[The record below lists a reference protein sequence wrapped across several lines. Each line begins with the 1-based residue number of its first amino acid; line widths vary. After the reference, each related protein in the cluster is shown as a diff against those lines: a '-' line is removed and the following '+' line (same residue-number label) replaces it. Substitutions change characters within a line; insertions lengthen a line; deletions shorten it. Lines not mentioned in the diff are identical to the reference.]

1 MANLHCVLTSP
12 EALVFEGTVRSVV
25 VPATDGEMG
34 ILPNHAALIGTLAF
48 GELRVVTEDGQ
59 KSRYFV
65 HGGGF
70 VEVLKNRVTVLA
82 KSVQEVEQIDRADA
96 ERELQDISSESVP
109 PGDWQARANHQESLE
124 VAKRRL
130 KLTT

>member
-1 MANLHCVLTSP
+1 MANLHCVVTSP
-12 EALVFEGTVRSVV
+12 EALVFEGAARAVV

-34 ILPNHAALIGTLAF
+34 ILPRHAALIGTLSS
-48 GELRVVTEDGQ
+48 GELRVETEDGQ

-70 VEVLKNRVTVLA
+70 VEVLKNKVTVLA
-82 KSVQEVEQIDRADA
+82 KSVEEVGQIDRAEA
-96 ERELQDISSESVP
+96 ERALQEATSESVET
-109 PGDWQARANHQESLE
+109 GNWRARQTHQESVQ

-130 KLTT
+130 KLAQ